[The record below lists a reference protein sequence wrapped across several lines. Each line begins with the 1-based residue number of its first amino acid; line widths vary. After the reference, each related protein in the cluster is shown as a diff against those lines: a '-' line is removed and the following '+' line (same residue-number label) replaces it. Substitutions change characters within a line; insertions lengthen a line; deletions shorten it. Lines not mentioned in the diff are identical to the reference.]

1 MDKNDSLNELIKI
14 KERLDSEESSLVVQ
28 NSQVKDPAK
37 EVEGALT
44 TFITSRIERIER
56 DSQFADLVKM
66 QIRGR
71 FSEFTI
77 DQLLELNN
85 QVTRNNNK
93 GVETL
98 IPLMVGDSGG
108 KTTFEHLRD
117 TPVDNAAKDL
127 YQTADADILQ
137 AVSYLS
143 SVMTRIAQNP
153 QNRQIVEEVE
163 ETN

>member
-1 MDKNDSLNELIKI
+1 MNENLNELIKLRD
-14 KERLDSEESSLVVQ
+14 RLDSPESSLVVQ
-28 NSQVKDPAK
+28 NSQITDPAR

-117 TPVDNAAKDL
+117 APIDNAAKNL
-127 YQTADADILQ
+127 YQTADKDMLQ

-143 SVMTRIAQNP
+143 SVMARIAQNP
-153 QNRQIVEEVE
+153 KGNQIIEEA
-163 ETN
+163 ETTN

>member
-1 MDKNDSLNELIKI
+1 MNENLNELIKLRD
-14 KERLDSEESSLVVQ
+14 RLDSPESSLVVQ
-28 NSQVKDPAK
+28 NSQITDPAR

-98 IPLMVGDSGG
+98 IPLMVGDSSG

-117 TPVDNAAKDL
+117 APIDNAAKNL
-127 YQTADADILQ
+127 YQTADKDMLQ

-143 SVMTRIAQNP
+143 SVMARIAQNP
-153 QNRQIVEEVE
+153 KGNQIIEEA
-163 ETN
+163 ETTN

>member
-1 MDKNDSLNELIKI
+1 MSDGLNELMKI
-14 KERLDSEESSLVVQ
+14 RDRLDSEESSLVVQ
-28 NSQVKDPAK
+28 NSQVLDPGR
-37 EVEGALT
+37 EVESALT
-44 TFITSRIERIER
+44 TFITSRLERIER

-93 GVETL
+93 SVEAM

-117 TPVDNAAKDL
+117 APVDNAAKTL
-127 YQTADADILQ
+127 YQTADKDMLQ
-137 AVSYLS
+137 AVNYLTSVIARAGQKS
-143 SVMTRIAQNP
+143 STP
-153 QNRQIVEEVE
+153 IVGEAEI
-163 ETN
+163 TN

>member
-1 MDKNDSLNELIKI
+1 MNENLNELIKLRD
-14 KERLDSEESSLVVQ
+14 RLDSQESSLVVQ
-28 NSQVKDPAK
+28 NSQITDPAK

-93 GVETL
+93 SVEAM

-117 TPVDNAAKDL
+117 APIDNAAKNL
-127 YQTADADILQ
+127 YQTADKDMLQ

-143 SVMTRIAQNP
+143 SVMARIAQNP
-153 QNRQIVEEVE
+153 KTEPIVVE
-163 ETN
+163 AETTN

>member
-1 MDKNDSLNELIKI
+1 MSDGLNELMKI
-14 KERLDSEESSLVVQ
+14 RDRLDSEESSLVVQ
-28 NSQVKDPAK
+28 NSQVLDPGR
-37 EVEGALT
+37 EVESALT
-44 TFITSRIERIER
+44 TFITSRLERIER

-93 GVETL
+93 SVEAM

-117 TPVDNAAKDL
+117 APVDNAAKNL
-127 YQTADADILQ
+127 YQTADKDMLQ
-137 AVSYLS
+137 AVNYLT
-143 SVMTRIAQNP
+143 SVIARAGQKSTTP
-153 QNRQIVEEVE
+153 IPGEVE
-163 ETN
+163 ITN

>member
-1 MDKNDSLNELIKI
+1 MNDSLNELIKMRD
-14 KERLDSEESSLVVQ
+14 RLDSEESSLVVQ
-28 NSQVKDPAK
+28 NSQVTDPAK

-93 GVETL
+93 GVEAL
-98 IPLMVGDSGG
+98 IPLMVGDSNG
-108 KTTFEHLRD
+108 KTTFEHFRD
-117 TPVDNAAKDL
+117 APIDNAAKNL
-127 YQTADADILQ
+127 YQTADKDMLQ
-137 AVSYLS
+137 AVNYLT
-143 SVMTRIAQNP
+143 SVMARIAQNP
-153 QNRQIVEEVE
+153 QNNQIIEEA
-163 ETN
+163 ETTN

>member
-1 MDKNDSLNELIKI
+1 MNDSLNELIKMRD
-14 KERLDSEESSLVVQ
+14 RLDSPESNLAVQ
-28 NSQVKDPAK
+28 NSQITDPAR

-117 TPVDNAAKDL
+117 APIDNAAKNL
-127 YQTADADILQ
+127 YQTADKDMLQ

-143 SVMTRIAQNP
+143 SVMARIAQNP
-153 QNRQIVEEVE
+153 QGNQIIEEA
-163 ETN
+163 ETTN

>member
-1 MDKNDSLNELIKI
+1 MNENLNELIKLRD
-14 KERLDSEESSLVVQ
+14 RLDSPESSLVVQ
-28 NSQVKDPAK
+28 NSQIKDPAR

-117 TPVDNAAKDL
+117 APIDNAAKNL
-127 YQTADADILQ
+127 YQTADKDMLQ

-143 SVMTRIAQNP
+143 SVMARIAQNP
-153 QNRQIVEEVE
+153 QSNQIVEEVE
-163 ETN
+163 TTN

>member
-1 MDKNDSLNELIKI
+1 MNENLNELIKLRD
-14 KERLDSEESSLVVQ
+14 RLDSPESSLVVQ
-28 NSQVKDPAK
+28 NSQITDPAK

-93 GVETL
+93 SVEAM

-117 TPVDNAAKDL
+117 APIDNAAKNL
-127 YQTADADILQ
+127 YQTADKDMLQ

-143 SVMTRIAQNP
+143 SVMARIAQNP
-153 QNRQIVEEVE
+153 KTEPIVIEA
-163 ETN
+163 ETTN

>member
-1 MDKNDSLNELIKI
+1 MNENLNELIKLRD
-14 KERLDSEESSLVVQ
+14 RLDSPESSLVVQ
-28 NSQVKDPAK
+28 NSQITDPAR

-117 TPVDNAAKDL
+117 APIDNAAKNL
-127 YQTADADILQ
+127 YQTADKDMLQ

-143 SVMTRIAQNP
+143 SVMARIAQNP
-153 QNRQIVEEVE
+153 PGNQIIEES
-163 ETN
+163 ETTN

>member
-1 MDKNDSLNELIKI
+1 MTENEGLNELIKM
-14 KERLDSEESSLVVQ
+14 RDRMDSQESSLVVQ
-28 NSQVKDPAK
+28 NSQITDPAK

-44 TFITSRIERIER
+44 SFITSRIERIER

-77 DQLLELNN
+77 DQLLQLNE
-85 QVTRNNNK
+85 QVTKSNNK

-98 IPLMVGDSGG
+98 IPLMVGDTGG

-117 TPVDNAAKDL
+117 APIDNAAKNL
-127 YQTADADILQ
+127 YQTADKDMLQ
-137 AVSYLS
+137 AISYLN
-143 SVMTRIAQNP
+143 SVMARIAQRP
-153 QNRQIVEEVE
+153 QSDTVVVEA
-163 ETN
+163 ETTN